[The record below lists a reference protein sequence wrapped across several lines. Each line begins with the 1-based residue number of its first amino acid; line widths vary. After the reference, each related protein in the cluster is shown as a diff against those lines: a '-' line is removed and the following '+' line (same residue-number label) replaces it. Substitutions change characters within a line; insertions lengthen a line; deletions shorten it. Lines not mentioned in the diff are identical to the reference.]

1 MELPDP
7 EPDPLK
13 LGIKVSFSVYVIY
26 PGEFSHCS
34 GYLITAFRNEVKKL
48 LLGPCGIPAK

>member
-34 GYLITAFRNEVKKL
+34 GYLKKL